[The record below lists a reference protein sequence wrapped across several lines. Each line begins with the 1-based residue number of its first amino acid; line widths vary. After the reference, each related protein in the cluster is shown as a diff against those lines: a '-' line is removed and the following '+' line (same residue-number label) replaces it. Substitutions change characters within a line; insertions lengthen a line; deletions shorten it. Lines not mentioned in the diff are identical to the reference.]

1 MKIRVARQRNSRVI
15 LVKAL
20 KEIVGEINNL
30 RGWWQANG
38 SREVWEF
45 DAPRD
50 ERGNVPR
57 HQRRSGEY
65 PEAEA
70 ANWAGVATWAAHWRN
85 EMERIE
91 RFAREQERT
100 TREAGR

>member
-1 MKIRVARQRNSRVI
+1 MAKQRNSRVI

-20 KEIVGEINNL
+20 KEIAGEINNL
-30 RGWWQANG
+30 RSWWQDNG
-38 SREVWEF
+38 SRQVWEF

-50 ERGNVPR
+50 ERGSVPR
-57 HQRRSGEY
+57 HARRPEEY
-65 PEAEA
+65 PETEA
-70 ANWAGVATWAAHWRN
+70 ANWAAVVAWAAHWRN

-91 RFAREQERT
+91 RFAREREQA